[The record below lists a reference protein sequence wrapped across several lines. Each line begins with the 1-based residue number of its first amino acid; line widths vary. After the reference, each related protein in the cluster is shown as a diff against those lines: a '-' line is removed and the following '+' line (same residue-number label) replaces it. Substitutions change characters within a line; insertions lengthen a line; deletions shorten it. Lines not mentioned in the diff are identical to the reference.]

1 MLVIAIGG
9 LHDGRGRRKI
19 YRVTGTVGGG
29 YGREL
34 RKNMAKKKRIKTK
47 QVVTMGRA
55 NEKTHVDGKRG
66 EF

>member
-29 YGREL
+29 EYGREL
-34 RKNMAKKKRIKTK
+34 RRNMAKKRIKTK